1 MRTEGDSELPELMY
15 LVETDGDMIVPVN
28 IGEQTEE
35 SLQGRRRVALVK
47 QLKDGGHVFL
57 LKELLYLGGNIL
69 PNFLENVDRA
79 EWVTFH
85 KNQIR
90 VDFNKNSKLISVFD
104 VKLTRSNNKPDPIS
118 FWDAMAHQVINPYD
132 INSWETVV
140 SEFMR
145 AFIVARNKNEEL
157 PAALI
162 HFYNNKIADTTR
174 RGVNIDDN
182 DVLDFI
188 ATFLATTVVI
198 THVCSNG
205 LGYIVKKA
213 VVGANVTI
221 QAGTIIILVHVE
233 GTRYDSLVARTYATD
248 ITGEKEAAHCEAIA
262 EVVRAFL
269 VGVEGTGE
277 DIPTMVKINM

>member
-1 MRTEGDSELPELMY
+1 MRSEGESELIELMY
-15 LVETDGDMIVPVN
+15 MVETDAGMIVPVN

-69 PNFLENVDRA
+69 PNFLENVERA

-104 VKLTRSNNKPDPIS
+104 VKLIRSNNKPDPIS
-118 FWDAMAHQVINPYD
+118 FWDSMAHQVINPYD

-145 AFIVARNKNEEL
+145 AVIDARNKNKEL
-157 PAALI
+157 PASLI
-162 HFYNNKIADTTR
+162 HFYNNKIGDITR
-174 RGVNIDDN
+174 RGVSIDDN

-188 ATFLATTVVI
+188 ATSLATTVVI

-213 VVGANVTI
+213 VVGADVKI

-277 DIPTMVKINM
+277 DIPTAVKTNM

>member
-1 MRTEGDSELPELMY
+1 MRSEGESELIELMY
-15 LVETDGDMIVPVN
+15 MIETDADMIVPVN

-57 LKELLYLGGNIL
+57 LKELLYYGVNIL
-69 PNFLENVDRA
+69 PNFLMNIERA

-140 SEFMR
+140 SEFISNY
-145 AFIVARNKNEEL
+145 IVAFNQQKEL
-157 PAALI
+157 PAVPAERLRRTLR
-162 HFYNNKIADTTR
+162 AWRRLVPTTR
-174 RGVNIDDN
+174 AWCSRRGSW
-182 DVLDFI
+182 
-188 ATFLATTVVI
+188 ARTRRR
-198 THVCSNG
+198 
-205 LGYIVKKA
+205 
-213 VVGANVTI
+213 
-221 QAGTIIILVHVE
+221 AGTPPACRT
-233 GTRYDSLVARTYATD
+233 GPARPRAACAVCAATAPPGRV
-248 ITGEKEAAHCEAIA
+248 TPPARR
-262 EVVRAFL
+262 RAP
-269 VGVEGTGE
+269 GPG
-277 DIPTMVKINM
+277 PRRR

>member
-1 MRTEGDSELPELMY
+1 MRSEGESELIELMY
-15 LVETDGDMIVPVN
+15 MIETDAGMIVPVN

-140 SEFMR
+140 SGFMR

-162 HFYNNKIADTTR
+162 HFYNKKIADMTR

-213 VVGANVTI
+213 VVGADVTI
-221 QAGTIIILVHVE
+221 QAGSIIILVHVE
-233 GTRYDSLVARTYATD
+233 GTRYDSLVARTYDTD
-248 ITGEKEAAHCEAIA
+248 ITGEKEAAHSEAIA